1 MNNVVN
7 LDKYRAKVVAN
18 EIFDTVE
25 NSVQDFMY
33 ESIKV
38 IQKAGLDPN
47 DSVQDKMIAISM
59 LFREMVESEF
69 GIENKLAPMLE
80 IMSDEMAGND
90 E

>member
-25 NSVQDFMY
+25 NSVQDFMH

-38 IQKAGLDPN
+38 IQKAGLDPT

-59 LFREMVESEF
+59 LSL
-69 GIENKLAPMLE
+69 IH
-80 IMSDEMAGND
+80 I
-90 E
+90 

>member
-38 IQKAGLDPN
+38 IQRAGLDPT
-47 DSVQDKMIAISM
+47 DSVQDKMIAI
-59 LFREMVESEF
+59 FYQ
-69 GIENKLAPMLE
+69 
-80 IMSDEMAGND
+80 
-90 E
+90 

>member
-38 IQKAGLDPN
+38 IQRAGLDPT

-59 LFREMVESEF
+59 LFRAMVELEF

>member
-38 IQKAGLDPN
+38 IQRAGLDPN

-59 LFREMVESEF
+59 ANSYEQL
-69 GIENKLAPMLE
+69 
-80 IMSDEMAGND
+80 
-90 E
+90 

>member
-59 LFREMVESEF
+59 LFRATVESEF
-69 GIENKLAPMLE
+69 GIENKLSPMLE

>member
-25 NSVQDFMY
+25 NSVQDFMH

-38 IQKAGLDPN
+38 IQRAGLDPT

-59 LFREMVESEF
+59 LFRAMVESEF
-69 GIENKLAPMLE
+69 GIENKLSPILE
-80 IMSDEMAGND
+80 VMSDEMAGND